1 MVNCD
6 WTEPFTTTVYY
17 LRCFFSEDSI
27 TTAEQQVTKI
37 KTRTTTNKKSK
48 LVSSVIFAF
57 GQNLCSFLRE
67 CGKYQ
72 TLRWQKTKKAVDG
85 S

>member
-17 LRCFFSEDSI
+17 LRCFCSEDSI

-37 KTRTTTNKKSK
+37 KTRTTKKKKSK
-48 LVSSVIFAF
+48 LVSSVIFDF